1 MEHRTQRLSLVVV
14 SLTLLAPFVVWG
26 QQPSAPTPQ
35 VVAVAPAHPL
45 ASLLPDKL
53 GGFAAAGEVTHF
65 EGDRL
70 ADIVSDQAKVYQEY
84 RVSTAASRRYRGARV
99 DVFQTRNEFT
109 AFGLFTFLSAGNGE
123 KLEDLGWGGAID
135 DGEVVFWKDSY
146 LVRVAS
152 EPTRAKS
159 AAAVSLA
166 RAVARAIV
174 PKAEASTRPA
184 LLENLPAAQRIGGSE
199 RYLLGPE
206 SLSAFVERGREMFEF
221 PGDAEAALAE
231 YNQPA
236 PADSPGQ
243 NPSTGAAKATN
254 PASNASLPLRLIIVE
269 YHTPQ
274 FATDAIGSLNSFVE
288 TLPEDE
294 RNRIVFQRE
303 GNYVIEALDVR
314 DRELAQSLIGSIKY
328 PYEVKWLR
336 NPLWP
341 TNDPFRMEKTAQMLI
356 STFGLL
362 GLILL
367 TVLAV
372 GSAFGATVFLK
383 RRKRQQEIFSDA
395 GGMLRLDIDHF
406 ESTLLGL
413 PPKRTEE

>member
-1 MEHRTQRLSLVVV
+1 MNHRTQRLRLTVVL
-14 SLTLLAPFVVWG
+14 LTLLAPFAVKG
-26 QQPSAPTPQ
+26 QQATSPSPQ
-35 VVAVAPAHPL
+35 VVTVAPAHPL

-53 GGFAAAGEVTHF
+53 AGFTATGEAAYF

-70 ADIVSDQAKVYQEY
+70 SEIVADKAKAYQEY
-84 RVSTAASRRYRGARV
+84 RVSSAASRRYGGMRV
-99 DVFQTRNEFT
+99 EVFQTRNEFT
-109 AFGLFTFLSAGNGE
+109 AFGLFTLISGGARKPQE
-123 KLEDLGWGGAID
+123 LGWGSSLEN
-135 DGEVVFWKDSY
+135 GEAVFWKDSY
-146 LVRVAS
+146 FVRVAS
-152 EPTRAKS
+152 SEPNRARP
-159 AAAVSLA
+159 AAVVALA
-166 RAVARAIV
+166 RAVDRSIAPRS
-174 PKAEASTRPA
+174 EASTRPA
-184 LLENLPAAQRIGGSE
+184 LLESLPASRMIAGSE

-221 PGDAEAALAE
+221 PGDAEAVLAE
-231 YNQPA
+231 YNQTA
-236 PADSPGQ
+236 PAESLSAGTTNTIRAESPEAT
-243 NPSTGAAKATN
+243 PS
-254 PASNASLPLRLIIVE
+254 LRLIIVE

-274 FATDAIGSLNSFVE
+274 FATDAIGGLSSFIE
-288 TLPEDE
+288 SLPEDE

-303 GNYVIEALDVR
+303 GNYVIEALNVR

-367 TVLAV
+367 TVLGV

-395 GGMLRLDIDHF
+395 GGMLRLDIDPF

-413 PPKRTEE
+413 PPKRSEE